1 MIKTA
6 MVAEET
12 NEFAHTTLLFCAKFV
27 SSFEG
32 NETHAL
38 LADICR
44 WLLTVSFL
52 QCEIQYLFMNN
63 FCRLFQ
69 IIHTSA
75 FVSVNLLI

>member
-1 MIKTA
+1 MDHDAFIFTFIKMIKTA

-32 NETHAL
+32 DETHPL

-44 WLLTVSFL
+44 WLLTVSIKKSF
-52 QCEIQYLFMNN
+52 F
-63 FCRLFQ
+63 FF
-69 IIHTSA
+69 
-75 FVSVNLLI
+75 